1 MQGANSRGGR
11 FGEMPFPGLALNLG
25 VKPAFERT
33 MWLQSGR
40 RMTMVEYSHPGN
52 RMRAGEKM
60 STAKAAEALGVSKPT
75 LLRWFRQRKIDEVG
89 RDRNGWRV
97 FTAAD
102 IRRIK
107 RAMGIAA

>member
-1 MQGANSRGGR
+1 
-11 FGEMPFPGLALNLG
+11 
-25 VKPAFERT
+25 
-33 MWLQSGR
+33 
-40 RMTMVEYSHPGN
+40 MVEYSHPDN
-52 RMRAGEKM
+52 HMRAGEKM

-107 RAMGIAA
+107 RTMGIAA